1 MISPPNLF
9 GVFERSR
16 RFELEDGRQLVVQW
30 SGERFGWSVHVPGDA
45 KAPTLA
51 ATPIGAMALY
61 VGPQS
66 MPAWASEASER
77 LMREL
82 AECSRHACDCC
93 GYLTLLNE
101 GLYEI
106 CAVCGWEDD
115 RSGNNRRDG
124 GPDAPSGPNRISLSQ
139 ARANFASFG
148 ASTERR
154 LMFARDSRPEEVPA
168 GR

>member
-1 MISPPNLF
+1 MFN
-9 GVFERSR
+9 RSR
-16 RFELEDGRQLVVQW
+16 RFELDDGRPLVVQW
-30 SGERFGWSVHVPGDA
+30 SGDRFGWTVYVPGDT

-51 ATPIGAMALY
+51 ATPIGAMVLY

-66 MPAWASEASER
+66 MPAWAKDVSER

-82 AECSRHACDCC
+82 AEAPRHACECC
-93 GYLTLLNE
+93 RCLTLLNVSH
-101 GLYEI
+101 YET

-115 RSGNNRRDG
+115 RADNNRRDG
-124 GPDAPSGPNRISLSQ
+124 GPDAPGGPNHISLSQ

-148 ASTERR
+148 ASSQRR
-154 LMFARDSRPEEVPA
+154 SMFARDPRPEEISA